1 MRGIRFG
8 ISRAALAAFLAL
20 AAGTPALAQRASEN
34 AVAQADDAFGS
45 SVGNEEIGL
54 YTSSNVRG
62 FSPTAAGNIRIEG
75 LYFDQVAELNPRL
88 QESSRIRVGIA
99 GQGYAF
105 PAPTG
110 VVDYLLRKPGDT
122 VQLTSLTNVSNHGAV
137 TLELDGAAPVMGET
151 LSVGAGIGL
160 NRNIF
165 VAGGSNY
172 EHNEGVT
179 ARWRPAPGFEVM
191 PFWSRSDVYVGKSW
205 PSYIPNGSFL
215 PEPFPDGR
223 FTGPDWALNRRFLVN
238 YGSIVRARLPAGLN
252 LNMGIFRSEE
262 KKIAQFYTLMTNL
275 DHQGVGDMMIYSD
288 PPTSR
293 RSTSGEIQLVRTFT
307 EGVRSHRA
315 ILSLRMRD
323 RNSLYDGFDSAD
335 LGPVAIN
342 QRLHGTKPDFHYGP
356 QTTDHVTQT
365 TIGLAYEG
373 LWRNVGQLGLGI
385 QKSRYNKKTVIPGQ
399 DAVVSKDDPWLFNA
413 ALTGFVSDDLAVFGS
428 FTRGLEESGVAPQN
442 ASNRNEALP
451 AIKTSQKDL
460 GIRWNMYD
468 GAKLVVALFDIQK
481 PYFNLDASNRFGP
494 LGDTQNRGVE
504 FSLSGNITPRLDI
517 VAGAVFSQ
525 PEVTGKAVDLGAV
538 GKHPVGIAGRKID
551 LHLEWRPPGF
561 EDGSLDMGVRHSGS
575 VVATRNN
582 LVSIPDRTMV
592 DLGAR
597 YRFTLHNQ
605 PASLRLSAT
614 NIFNTRGY
622 DLAGAGAYNLYGR
635 SGRLIETRLIVD
647 L

>member
-1 MRGIRFG
+1 MRGIRFA
-8 ISRAALAAFLAL
+8 ISHAALVAFLAL
-20 AAGTPALAQRASEN
+20 GTPALAQRASEN
-34 AVAQADDAFGS
+34 AVAQADDAFGT

-54 YTSSNVRG
+54 YSSSNVRG
-62 FSPTAAGNIRIEG
+62 FSPTDAGNVRIEG

-137 TLELDGAAPVMGET
+137 TLELDGAAPLMGDE
-151 LSVGAGIGL
+151 LSIGAGIGL

-179 ARWRPAPGFEVM
+179 ARWRPASGFEIM

-215 PEPFPDGR
+215 PEPFPNGR

-238 YGSIVRARLPAGLN
+238 YGGIVRAQLPAGLN
-252 LNMGIFRSEE
+252 LNIGLFRSEE
-262 KKIAQFYTLMTNL
+262 RKIAQYYTLLTNL
-275 DHQGVGDMMIYSD
+275 DRQGVGDMMIYSD

-293 RSTSGEIQLVRTFT
+293 RSTSGEIQLARTFS

-323 RNSLYDGFDSAD
+323 RNSLYDGFDSVD

-342 QRLHGTKPDFHYGP
+342 QRLHGTRPDFHYGP

-385 QKSRYNKKTVIPGQ
+385 QKTRYNKKTVVPGET
-399 DAVVSKDDPWLFNA
+399 AVISKDDPWLFNA

-442 ASNRNEALP
+442 AANRNEALP

-460 GIRWNMYD
+460 GVRYNLYD

-525 PEVTGKAVDLGAV
+525 PEVTGKAVDLGVV
-538 GKHPVGIAGRKID
+538 GKRPVGIAGRKID

-575 VVATRNN
+575 VVSTRNN

-597 YRFTLHNQ
+597 YRFNLHNQ
-605 PASLRLSAT
+605 PASLRLAAT
-614 NIFNTRGY
+614 NIFNIRSY
-622 DLAGAGAYNLYGR
+622 DLAGSGAYNLYGR
-635 SGRLIETRLIVD
+635 SGRLLETRLIVD

>member
-1 MRGIRFG
+1 MRGTRFG
-8 ISRAALAAFLAL
+8 ISHAALAVFLTL
-20 AAGTPALAQRASEN
+20 AAGTPALGQRAGEN
-34 AVAQADDAFGS
+34 AVAQADDAFGT

-62 FSPTAAGNIRIEG
+62 FSPTDAGNVRIEG

-99 GQGYAF
+99 AQGYAF

-122 VQLTSLTNVSNHGAV
+122 VQLTSLVNVSNHGAA
-137 TLELDGAAPVMGET
+137 TLELDGATPLMDDK
-151 LSVGAGIGL
+151 LSIGAGVGF
-160 NRNIF
+160 NRNMF
-165 VAGGSNY
+165 VGGASNY

-179 ARWRPAPGFEVM
+179 ARWRPAPGFEIM
-191 PFWSRSDVYVGKSW
+191 PFWSRSDVYVGKVW
-205 PSYIPNGSFL
+205 FTYVPNGSFL
-215 PEPFPDGR
+215 PSPFPAGR
-223 FTGPDWALNRRFLVN
+223 SDAPEWALNRRFLVN
-238 YGSIVRARLPAGLN
+238 YGNIVRARLPAGLN
-252 LNMGIFRSEE
+252 LNIGIFRSEE
-262 KKIAQFYTLMTNL
+262 KKLAQHYALLTGL
-275 DHQGVGDMMIYSD
+275 DRQGVGDMTIYSD

-293 RSTSGEIQLVRTFT
+293 RSTSGEIRLERAF
-307 EGVRSHRA
+307 EDGPRSHRA
-315 ILSLRMRD
+315 IFSLRMRD
-323 RNSLYDGFDSAD
+323 RNSLYDGFDSVD

-342 QRLHGTKPDFHYGP
+342 QRLHGTKPAFQYGP
-356 QTTDHVTQT
+356 QTTDHVSQT
-365 TIGLAYEG
+365 TVGLTYEG
-373 LWRNVGQLGLGI
+373 LWRNVGQIGLGI
-385 QKSRYNKKTVIPGQ
+385 QKSRYNKKTVVPGQ
-399 DAVVSKDDPWLFNA
+399 AAVVSKDDPWLFDA
-413 ALTGFVSDDLAVFGS
+413 ALTGFISSDLAIFGS

-460 GIRWNMYD
+460 GIRYNLYD

-481 PYFNLDASNRFGP
+481 PYLNLDASNRFGP

-525 PEVTGKAVDLGAV
+525 PEVTGQAVDLGVV

-582 LVSIPDRTMV
+582 LVSIPDYTMV
-592 DLGAR
+592 DMGAR
-597 YRFTLHNQ
+597 YRFRLHDQ

-614 NIFNTRGY
+614 NIFNTRNY
-622 DLAGAGAYNLYGR
+622 ELAGAGAYKLYGR